1 MCLRIYPAFT
11 LYWTPRCNPLTL
23 LVILCNTLVTNTV
36 CVLLVSVMLS
46 KLQCYCVQWKVW
58 WCKDKDDKGSTG
70 NTTLSCN
77 MRCIACQY
85 SEPKTSQCSITLN
98 TQYSIRN
105 NTQYPEPK
113 SQNPIPPQ
121 YLVYQTPNA
130 TRDTLRDNT
139 QHQIH
144 QVQTKIN
151 LKLNSMP
158 TLGSPVSNSMIQ
170 CGP

>member
-1 MCLRIYPAFT
+1 
-11 LYWTPRCNPLTL
+11 
-23 LVILCNTLVTNTV
+23 
-36 CVLLVSVMLS
+36 MLN
-46 KLQCYCVQWKVW
+46 Y
-58 WCKDKDDKGSTG
+58 
-70 NTTLSCN
+70 
-77 MRCIACQY
+77 
-85 SEPKTSQCSITLN
+85 
-98 TQYSIRN
+98 TQYPEAKTNQCSIRN

-121 YLVYQTPNA
+121 YLVYQIPDA

-158 TLGSPVSNSMIQ
+158 PLGSPVSNSVIHYHNSEKINVENQSAHQEVVDWPHLEEMRAPQTAALSIGTHLGCIQ
-170 CGP
+170 SFDGHEEVVNLCHFG